1 MAKKRKRTY
10 DDVTSTHPVL
20 CPDGKYRWVF
30 SVPMLKNPCILIE
43 VYWVLAVSF
52 GIVWLFVMLIGACEN
67 SFNFSRLNLWGNTY
81 PFLILIG
88 VFFVIGLIGYL
99 FVAWRY
105 GWHYSILF
113 IMDEKEVVHKQ
124 LPGTESTARAI
135 GKLTSLAGAAAGRP
149 GVVGMGILAANRT
162 SMSSSF
168 DSVRRII
175 RSRSMNLIKV
185 RERFSRNMVFADD
198 DDYDFVY
205 QYICDHCP
213 GARKS

>member
-30 SVPMLKNPCILIE
+30 SVPMLKNPSILIE
-43 VYWVLAVSF
+43 VFWVLAVSF

-67 SFNFSRLNLWGNTY
+67 HFKFTHVWGTTY

-88 VFFVIGLIGYL
+88 VFFVIGLLAYL

-105 GWHYSILF
+105 GWYYSILF
-113 IMDEKEVVHKQ
+113 IMDENEVVHKQ
-124 LPGTESTARAI
+124 LPSTLGTARAI
-135 GKLTSLAGAAAGRP
+135 GKLTALAGGAAGKP
-149 GVVGMGILAANRT
+149 GMVGLGMLAANRT

-168 DSVRRII
+168 DRVRRII
-175 RSRSMNLIKV
+175 RSRRMNLIKV
-185 RERFSRNMVFADD
+185 RERFERNMIFVDD